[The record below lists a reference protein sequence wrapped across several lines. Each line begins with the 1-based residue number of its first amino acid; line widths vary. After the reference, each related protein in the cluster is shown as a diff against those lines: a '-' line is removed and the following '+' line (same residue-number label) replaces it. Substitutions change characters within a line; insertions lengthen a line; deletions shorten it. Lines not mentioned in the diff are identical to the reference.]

1 MIVVSRRCSPIATMR
16 RSRGSACSDTRH
28 DLFEFGIVF
37 SGGFQPDVQLPE
49 SW

>member
-16 RSRGSACSDTRH
+16 RSAAVPSAILGH

-37 SGGFQPDVQLPE
+37 SGGFQPDVQLPV